1 MPLLPV
7 VFFLSGA
14 TSLVY
19 QSVWGRELH
28 LVFGT
33 SQFAIA
39 TVLAAFMTGLAAGGW
54 IGGRLSDRVARP
66 LRAYGLLEATIGAY
80 ALIFPSVVRILEP
93 IYLNFWHATDP
104 SPLAFGSFQFLLLG
118 PGLLIPT
125 ACMGATLP
133 LLVRHV
139 APKPGEA
146 GAVVGRLYGINT
158 AGAVV
163 GVAVAGFWLLP
174 DLGVRDTTLLV
185 ACGNFLLCGLA
196 FWMDRGTAPLPAIP
210 ATKAV
215 PLPAAVLVVAA
226 LAGMSSLAMEVAW
239 FRLLTLI
246 LGASTY
252 AFSVMLLA
260 FLAGIALG
268 GRVGGPIAD
277 RAKDARTALL
287 GLAALQVGVALL
299 SYLAMFAYGELPV
312 AFVKA
317 FFWMET
323 LNEELTYVFGA
334 EVSLLWPMKC
344 LLAFLVMAPPAVLMG
359 ATFPFLVRAV
369 LAVHEGD
376 AARPVGGVYAANT
389 IGAIVGAFGGGFV
402 LLPMLYVTGTVL
414 FCSTLNL
421 VGAAVAI
428 AAAGER
434 RRLVVGGV
442 LAAGLVGVAWTFPPP
457 WNPMLMSSGVYK
469 YVDNLDEPT
478 FAEIKKRFLDRYELL
493 YYKEGLSTVITVAH
507 NKTTGNVWLANNG
520 KIDASTTSD
529 MPTQVLVAH
538 TGFLFTGDRARNT
551 ALIGLASGI
560 TLGAMTLHPELEN
573 IDVIELEPAMEE
585 ATQFFA
591 AWNHDALADDRV
603 NVIKNDGRNQLLL
616 TPPGTY
622 DLIVAEPSNP
632 WLTGVSNL
640 FTREFFEMGKA
651 RLAPGGIWSQW
662 VQMYGMDERDLQS
675 IMRTFAT
682 VYPHVLVFSTIED
695 ADLVMIGSDRPLDF
709 NLAAANALASK
720 NPAVTAELTSVGVA
734 DGYDLLCHFLFDRD
748 TVMWRTTG
756 IPLNTDDNLLVEYSA
771 PKNLHVE
778 TSTDNFRMLR
788 KWMARP
794 SIELA
799 ARLATVEDLE
809 ELALAYSDRDDLV
822 RAMVALQE
830 AARRDP
836 RRAATAAL
844 IDDVRRRWNETPR

>member
-80 ALIFPSVVRILEP
+80 ALIFPGVVRILEP
-93 IYLNFWHATDP
+93 IYLSFWHATDP

-163 GVAVAGFWLLP
+163 GVGVAGFWMLP
-174 DLGVRDTTLLV
+174 DFGVRDTTLLV

-210 ATKAV
+210 ATRVV
-215 PLPAAVLVVAA
+215 PLPVPVLVVAS

-277 RAKDARTALL
+277 RAKDARSALL
-287 GLAALQVGVALL
+287 GLATIQVGVALL
-299 SYLAMFAYGELPV
+299 SYGAMFAYGLLPV

-317 FFWMET
+317 FFFIDGVPE
-323 LNEELTYVFGA
+323 
-334 EVSLLWPMKC
+334 LLWPMKC

-369 LAVHEGD
+369 LAQHAGD

-389 IGAIVGAFGGGFV
+389 VGAIAGAFGGGFV

-421 VGAAVAI
+421 LAACVAV

-434 RRLVVGGV
+434 RRLAFGGAI
-442 LAAGLVGVAWTFPPP
+442 AAGMVAMAWTFPPP
-457 WNPMLMSSGVYK
+457 WSPMLMSSGVYK
-469 YVDNLDEPT
+469 YVDNLEEPT

-538 TGFLFTGDRARNT
+538 TGFLFTGDRAKKA

-560 TLGAMTLHPELEN
+560 TLGAMTLHPELDTL
-573 IDVIELEPAMEE
+573 DVIELEPAMQE
-585 ATQFFA
+585 ATEFFR
-591 AWNHDALADDRV
+591 AWNHAALDDPRV
-603 NVIKNDGRNQLLL
+603 NVIANDGRNQLLL

-662 VQMYGMDERDLQS
+662 VQMYGMDARDLQS

-682 VYPHVLVFSTIED
+682 VYPYVLVFSTIED
-695 ADLVMIGSDRPLDF
+695 ADLVMIGSDSPLDF
-709 NLAAANALASK
+709 SLAAANALVTK
-720 NPAVTAELTSVGVA
+720 NPAVTAELASVGVE
-734 DGYDLLCHFLFDRD
+734 DGYDLLCHFLFDRE
-748 TVMWRTTG
+748 TVMWRTHG

-771 PKNLHVE
+771 PKNLHIE
-778 TSTDNFRMLR
+778 TSTDNFRLLR

-799 ARLATVEDLE
+799 ARQVTVEDLE

-830 AARRDP
+830 AERRAP
-836 RRAATAAL
+836 SRAATAAL
-844 IDDVRRRWNETPR
+844 IDDVRARWNETPR

>member
-1 MPLLPV
+1 MRFLPF

-66 LRAYGLLEATIGAY
+66 LRAYGVLEATIGAY
-80 ALIFPSVVRILEP
+80 ALIFPFIVRILEP
-93 IYLNFWHATDP
+93 IYLAFWHATDP

-139 APKPGEA
+139 APKPSEA
-146 GAVVGRLYGINT
+146 GAVVGRLYAINT

-163 GVAVAGFWLLP
+163 GVAAAGFWLLP
-174 DLGVRDTTLLV
+174 DLGVRDTTRIV

-196 FWMDRGTAPLPAIP
+196 FWMDRSIAPLAPIP
-210 ATKAV
+210 AATVTA
-215 PLPAAVLVVAA
+215 LPRPVLLVAA

-277 RAKDARTALL
+277 RAKDARAALL

-299 SYLAMFAYGELPV
+299 SYSAMWMYGQLPV
-312 AFVKA
+312 LFVKA
-317 FFWMET
+317 YFEI
-323 LNEELTYVFGA
+323 EDVPE
-334 EVSLLWPMKC
+334 LLWPMKC
-344 LLAFLVMAPPAVLMG
+344 LFAFLVMAPPAVLMG

-369 LAVHEGD
+369 LAVRGGD

-389 IGAIVGAFGGGFV
+389 VGAIAGAFGGGFV

-421 VGAAVAI
+421 VGAAVAV

-434 RRLVVGGV
+434 RRLAFGGA
-442 LAAGLVGVAWTFPPP
+442 LAAGLVAMAWTFPPP
-457 WNPMLMSSGVYK
+457 WSPMLMSSGVYK

-538 TGFLFTGDRARNT
+538 TGFLFTADRAKNA

-560 TLGAMTLHPELEN
+560 TLGAMTLHPELQN
-573 IDVIELEPAMEE
+573 IDVIELEPAMKE
-585 ATQFFA
+585 ATEFFR
-591 AWNHDALADDRV
+591 AWNHAALDDERV
-603 NVIKNDGRNQLLL
+603 RVIANDGRNQLLL

-662 VQMYGMDERDLQS
+662 VQMYGMDARDLQS

-695 ADLVMIGSDRPLDF
+695 ADLVMIGSDAPLTFD
-709 NLAAANALASK
+709 LAAANALATK
-720 NPAVTAELTSVGVA
+720 NQAVTAELTSVGVQ
-734 DGYDLLCHFLFDRD
+734 DGYDILCHFLFDRD
-748 TVMWRTTG
+748 TVMWRTHG

-771 PKNLHVE
+771 PKNLHIE
-778 TSTDNFRMLR
+778 TSTDNFRLLR

-794 SIELA
+794 AIELA
-799 ARLATVEDLE
+799 ARQQTVEDLE

-830 AARRDP
+830 AERRAP
-836 RRAATAAL
+836 SRAATAAL
-844 IDDVRRRWNETPR
+844 IEDVRARWNESAR

>member
-54 IGGRLSDRVARP
+54 IGGRLSDRVERP
-66 LRAYGLLEATIGAY
+66 LRAYGLLEAGVGAY
-80 ALIFPSVVRILEP
+80 ALIFPYIVRTFEP
-93 IYLNFWHATDP
+93 IYLGFWHATSP
-104 SPLAFGSFQFLLLG
+104 GPLAFGGFQFLLLG
-118 PGLLIPT
+118 AGLLVPT

-158 AGAVV
+158 AGAVA
-163 GVAVAGFWLLP
+163 GVALAGFWLLP

-185 ACGNFLLCGLA
+185 AGGNFLLCGMA
-196 FWMDRGTAPLPAIP
+196 FWLDRGTAPLAPIA
-210 ATKAV
+210 AAAAA
-215 PLPAAVLVVAA
+215 PLPRAVLAVAA

-268 GRVGGPIAD
+268 GRVGGPLAD
-277 RAKDARTALL
+277 RAKSPRAALL
-287 GLAALQVGVALL
+287 ALAALQAGVATL
-299 SYLAMFAYGELPV
+299 SYAAMWMYGELPV
-312 AFVKA
+312 LFVKL
-317 FFWMET
+317 FFQIEDVP
-323 LNEELTYVFGA
+323 E
-334 EVSLLWPMKC
+334 LLWPMKC
-344 LLAFLVMAPPAVLMG
+344 LLAFLVMSPAAVLMG
-359 ATFPFLVRAV
+359 ATFPLLVRAV
-369 LAVHEGD
+369 LATNEGD

-389 IGAIVGAFGGGFV
+389 LGAIAGAFGGGFV

-421 VGAAVAI
+421 VGAGVAVL
-428 AAAGER
+428 AAGER
-434 RRLVVGGV
+434 RRFAMGAPIVAL
-442 LAAGLVGVAWTFPPP
+442 LVGTVWTFPPP

-469 YVDNLDEPT
+469 YVDNLKEPT
-478 FAEIKKRFLDRYELL
+478 FAELKKQFLDRYELL

-507 NKTTGNVWLANNG
+507 NLSTGNVWLANNG

-538 TGFLFTGDRARNT
+538 TPFLFTGDRAKNV

-560 TLGAMTLHPELEN
+560 TLGAITLHDEPTN
-573 IDVIELEPAMEE
+573 IDVIELEPAMAE
-585 ATQFFA
+585 ATEFFR
-591 AWNHDALADDRV
+591 AWNHAALDDPRV
-603 NVIKNDGRNQLLL
+603 NVLANDGRNQLLL
-616 TPPGTY
+616 TPPRTY
-622 DLIVAEPSNP
+622 DIIVAEPSNP

-640 FTREFFEMGKA
+640 FTREFFEMGKT

-682 VYPHVLVFSTIED
+682 VYPYVLVFSTIED
-695 ADLVMIGSDRPLDF
+695 ADLVMIGSDSPLPFD
-709 NLAAANALASK
+709 LAAASALANK
-720 NPAVTAELTSVGVA
+720 NPKVDAELAAVGVD

-748 TVMWRTTG
+748 TLLWRTQG

-771 PKNLHVE
+771 PKNLHKE
-778 TSTDNFRMLR
+778 TSGENFRMLR
-788 KWMARP
+788 KWMATP

-799 ARLATVEDLE
+799 RSLETTEDLD
-809 ELALAYSDRDDLV
+809 ELALAYSDREDLV

-830 AARRDP
+830 AQRRDP
-836 RRAATAAL
+836 ERAATAAL
-844 IDDVRRRWNETPR
+844 IEDVRRRWNAQPR

>member
-19 QSVWGRELH
+19 ESVWGRELH

-39 TVLAAFMTGLAAGGW
+39 TVLAAFMTGLATGGY
-54 IGGRLSDRVARP
+54 IGGRLSDRVRRP
-66 LRAYGLLEATIGAY
+66 LRVYGILEAAVGLY
-80 ALIFPSVVRILEP
+80 ALGFPTVVRALEP
-93 IYLNFWHATDP
+93 IYLSFWHATSP
-104 SPLAFGSFQFLLLG
+104 SPLAFGAFQFVLLGAGLLL
-118 PGLLIPT
+118 PT

-139 APKPGEA
+139 APAPGEA
-146 GAVVGRLYGINT
+146 GRSVGRLYGINT
-158 AGAVV
+158 GGAVV
-163 GVAVAGFWLLP
+163 GVCLAGFWLLP

-196 FWMDRGTAPLPAIP
+196 FWMDRSTAPLE
-210 ATKAV
+210 
-215 PLPAAVLVVAA
+215 PLPAATASPIPVPVLVVAA
-226 LAGMSSLAMEVAW
+226 LAGISSLAMEVAW

-268 GRVGGPIAD
+268 GHVGGPFAD
-277 RAKDARTALL
+277 RAKNARGAFL
-287 GLAALQVGVALL
+287 GLAGLQVGVALL
-299 SYLAMFAYGELPV
+299 SYAAMWMYGLLPI

-317 FFWMET
+317 FFIIDGVPE
-323 LNEELTYVFGA
+323 
-334 EVSLLWPMKC
+334 LLWPMKC

-369 LAVHEGD
+369 LAVHAGD

-389 IGAIVGAFGGGFV
+389 VGAIVGAFGGGFV
-402 LLPMLYVTGTVL
+402 LLPTLYVTGTVL

-421 VGAAVAI
+421 LGAAVAI
-428 AAAGER
+428 SAAGER
-434 RRLVVGGV
+434 RRLAWGGA
-442 LAAGLVGVAWTFPPP
+442 LAAGIVAMAWTFPPP
-457 WNPMLMSSGVYK
+457 WSPMLMSSGVYK
-469 YVDNLDEPT
+469 YVDNLEEPT

-538 TGFLFTGDRARNT
+538 TAFLFTGERAKNA

-573 IDVIELEPAMEE
+573 IDVIELEPAMAE
-585 ATQFFA
+585 ATEFFR
-591 AWNHDALADDRV
+591 AWNHAALDDERV
-603 NVIKNDGRNQLLL
+603 NVLANDGRNQLLL

-622 DLIVAEPSNP
+622 DIIVAEPSNP

-662 VQMYGMDERDLQS
+662 VQMYGMDARDLQS

-695 ADLVMIGSDRPLDF
+695 ADLVMIGSDSPLDF
-709 NLAAANALASK
+709 DLAKARALATK
-720 NPAVTAELTSVGVA
+720 NPAVTAELHAVGVD
-734 DGYDLLCHFLFDRD
+734 DGYDLLCHALFDRD
-748 TVMWRTTG
+748 MVLWRTNG

-771 PKNLHVE
+771 PKNLHTE

-788 KWMARP
+788 KWMAKP
-794 SIELA
+794 AIEQ
-799 ARLATVEDLE
+799 ARRLETVEDLE
-809 ELALAYSDRDDLV
+809 ELALAYSDREDLV

-830 AARRDP
+830 AERRDP
-836 RRAATAAL
+836 ARAATAAL
-844 IDDVRRRWNETPR
+844 MDDVRRRWNETAR